1 MLGFARIQP
10 IMEVAG
16 GTSEAELVLRV
27 QAGDAQ
33 AFETLIGM
41 HAGRVYRTL
50 VRVLGSQTDAEDV
63 LQETFIKAW
72 RALPRFRGEAQ
83 LSTWLYRIAMN
94 EASRHRSAG
103 ARHQALPLD
112 DTVVEVADISPGP
125 PALAESAELRA
136 RLELFIRELPQPYRE
151 AVVLRD
157 IEGLTNEEAAD
168 VLGLDIRNFKS
179 RLHRGRMALRKRLE
193 ALHEQEQLVGGPS
206 VG

>member
-1 MLGFARIQP
+1 MFGLARIKP
-10 IMEVAG
+10 TMEVAS
-16 GTSEAELVLRV
+16 GTSEAELVRRAR
-27 QAGDAQ
+27 AGEAQ

-41 HAGRVYRTL
+41 HAARVHRML
-50 VRVLGSQTDAEDV
+50 VRVLGNPIDAEDV

-94 EASRHRSAG
+94 EASRHRSAR

-112 DTVVEVADISPGP
+112 DTVVEVADIGPGP

-136 RLELFIRELPQPYRE
+136 LLELFIRELPQPYRE

-157 IEGLTNEEAAD
+157 VEGLTNEEAAD

-179 RLHRGRMALRKRLE
+179 RLHRGRMALRQRLE
-193 ALHEQEQLVGGPS
+193 TVHGSDQLDGRTLAG
-206 VG
+206 

>member
-1 MLGFARIQP
+1 
-10 IMEVAG
+10 MEVAS

-41 HAGRVYRTL
+41 HTGRVYRML
-50 VRVLGSQTDAEDV
+50 VRVLGNPTDAEDV

-94 EASRHRSAG
+94 EASRHRSAD

-112 DTVVEVADISPGP
+112 DAVVEVADTGPGP
-125 PALAESAELRA
+125 PALAESAELQA

-157 IEGLTNEEAAD
+157 VEGLSNEEAAGI
-168 VLGLDIRNFKS
+168 LGLDIRNFKS
-179 RLHRGRMALRKRLE
+179 RLHRGRMALRRRLE
-193 ALHEQEQLVGGPS
+193 ALHEHEQLVRRS
-206 VG
+206 LVG

>member
-1 MLGFARIQP
+1 MFGLARIRP
-10 IMEVAG
+10 TMEVAS
-16 GTSEAELVLRV
+16 GTSEAELVRRAR
-27 QAGDAQ
+27 AGEAQ

-41 HAGRVYRTL
+41 HAGRVHRML
-50 VRVLGSQTDAEDV
+50 VRVLENPTDAEDV

-103 ARHQALPLD
+103 ARHEALPLD
-112 DTVVEVADISPGP
+112 DMVLEVPDRGAGP

-157 IEGLTNEEAAD
+157 VEGLTNEEAAD
-168 VLGLDIRNFKS
+168 ALGLGIRTFKS
-179 RLHRGRMALRKRLE
+179 RLHRGRMALRRRLE
-193 ALHEQEQLVGGPS
+193 ALHEQEQLVGVPAGR
-206 VG
+206 